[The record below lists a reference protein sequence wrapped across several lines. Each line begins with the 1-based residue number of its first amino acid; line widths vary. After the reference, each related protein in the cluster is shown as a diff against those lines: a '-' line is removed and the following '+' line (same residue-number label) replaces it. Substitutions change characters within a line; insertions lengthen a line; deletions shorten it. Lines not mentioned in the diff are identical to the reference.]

1 MSDAHSPAPADAAAP
16 ARPRD
21 LHGLPK
27 LAVELGPLG
36 VFFAVNALTSK
47 TYGLYPA
54 TAALMIATRRV
65 DWYALGGGA
74 AAPRAAVPDAAG
86 A

>member
-1 MSDAHSPAPADAAAP
+1 MSRVLAEYSVKIRGA
-16 ARPRD
+16 
-21 LHGLPK
+21 LVWISKNYLP
-27 LAVELGPLG
+27 EHPL
-36 VFFAVNALTSK
+36 
-47 TYGLYPA
+47 
-54 TAALMIATRRV
+54 AALMIATRRV